1 MSWISRSRFI
11 PVVFALC
18 LSVPSVAQAW
28 DTWNPYNQAA
38 TATATDEA
46 AIRDV
51 MARFRQALADKSRPG
66 LEALFYDGVVVWRTS
81 GHPASRAA
89 VQQMTGQTLSA
100 VEEQGAY
107 QLLAGSDL
115 APFTIEE
122 RFYNPQIRTDGQ
134 IATVTFDYDF
144 TADGQLQNWGQ
155 ESWQM
160 VKTTAGWR
168 ILHLLFSYRIQAV
181 EPAPAVR

>member
-1 MSWISRSRFI
+1 MSWISRSRLI
-11 PVVFALC
+11 PAILTLC
-18 LSVPSVAQAW
+18 LSMPSVAQAG
-28 DTWNPYNQAA
+28 DVRSSVVQTA

-122 RFYNPQIRTDGQ
+122 DSTILRSGL
-134 IATVTFDYDF
+134 
-144 TADGQLQNWGQ
+144 TAR
-155 ESWQM
+155 S
-160 VKTTAGWR
+160 
-168 ILHLLFSYRIQAV
+168 
-181 EPAPAVR
+181 PP